1 MLESVLADH
10 DSSLVKEIK
19 AILLLVYQYLII
31 TFHAIRNDLP
41 FWSSII
47 VNSLGYAIKTGLGLG
62 DSHPQNAKHLIESR
76 NHSFLSAGKAKY
88 QKTKRFELKRSI

>member
-10 DSSLVKEIK
+10 DSSSLVKEIK
-19 AILLLVYQYLII
+19 AILLLVYQYLIV

-47 VNSLGYAIKTGLGLG
+47 VNSLGYAIKIGLGLAPPKMPT
-62 DSHPQNAKHLIESR
+62 S
-76 NHSFLSAGKAKY
+76 Y
-88 QKTKRFELKRSI
+88 

>member
-10 DSSLVKEIK
+10 ASSLVKEMK
-19 AILLLVYQYLII
+19 AILLLVYQYLIV

-47 VNSLGYAIKTGLGLG
+47 VYSLGYAIKIGLGLA
-62 DSHPQNAKHLIESR
+62 PPKCQHLIKSR
-76 NHSFLSAGKAKY
+76 HHSFLSAGKAKY
-88 QKTKRFELKRSI
+88 QKT